1 MGTHHDVTGFPLYV
15 TTFVELRY
23 SLLETREEV
32 MEGRRALDCRK
43 NVEDLLYARTYA
55 KYFRYITMY
64 NPEDDPSLGTFIMNS
79 ILWMRVLK
87 I

>member
-1 MGTHHDVTGFPLYV
+1 MGAHHDMTGLPLYV

-43 NVEDLLYARTYA
+43 NVEACFMPGLML
-55 KYFRYITMY
+55 
-64 NPEDDPSLGTFIMNS
+64 S
-79 ILWMRVLK
+79 ILDTLSRIILKMALHWVLLL
-87 I
+87 